1 MSENVTFLF
10 MYHPP
15 RNFRW
20 VFVKVRTLGFDGF
33 QTPLPPPLPPIR
45 AYGIFTNDPK
55 NTLFLTP
62 SSRRKWQNTAARM
75 DISVIHKI
83 KTDLFDQ

>member
-10 MYHPP
+10 MYHSV
-15 RNFRW
+15 RNCRW

-45 AYGIFTNDPK
+45 AYGFFTNDPK
-55 NTLFLTP
+55 KPLIFDPLQPPQVAEYGRTNGHIGDP
-62 SSRRKWQNTAARM
+62 QKQN
-75 DISVIHKI
+75 
-83 KTDLFDQ
+83 